1 MFHVK
6 QTAIGRRIHG
16 RRAVAKGEGT
26 GQIEYRCTHAARSLV
41 HLPARTRRQPRDAP
55 RVLRA
60 GRSWR
65 GQNDATH
72 LSRGLMEHTAGA
84 PGSVL
89 RDAGVLPAEGV
100 SVKDP
105 RVLRGRCSAER
116 WLAGVGRGYPE
127 GRGRGFA

>member
-26 GQIEYRCTHAARSLV
+26 GQIGGRCPYAARCFV
-41 HLPARTRRQPRDAP
+41 HLPARTRRQPCDAP

-72 LSRGLMEHTAGA
+72 LSGGLMEHRAWA

-89 RDAGVLPAEGV
+89 RDAGVLPAEGAC
-100 SVKDP
+100 VKDP
-105 RVLRGRCSAER
+105 GALQRDARRSDGLSGVCRGN
-116 WLAGVGRGYPE
+116 PE
-127 GRGRGFA
+127 GRGREFA